1 MALKVV
7 TMAEMR
13 MEVLLEAERTGMTVS
28 EVCRR
33 YGISRQTYYRY
44 RRRYLAE
51 GLQGLEDRSR
61 RPLQP
66 ANQISAELE
75 LGICEMRKDHPRW
88 GARRIRTELTRAGI
102 DPPAVSTVHQVL
114 VRNGLVAVQPSRRP
128 RADKRFE
135 REIAN
140 DLWQIDATEIVCVD
154 DTKASVVDLID
165 DHSRYLLAAMAGP
178 AATGELAWDAFEM
191 AASRYGLP
199 RQVLS
204 DNGLCFTGRLHGTEV
219 MFEKSL
225 DDLGVEMINSAP
237 YHPQTLGKLERFHR
251 TLKDWLSDEGP
262 VFDVDHLQELLDG
275 FRFHYNRQRPHQGI
289 GDATPAERYGTE
301 VITDNVIRLPG
312 VDEMTEPVY
321 PPHAFVRKVGAT
333 GNIGFRGKLIQVG
346 MRFASARVRVVEVE
360 RLVHIYHG
368 DTVIRVL
375 TINPDRYYQPK
386 PGKEPPPNEEVSR
399 KFPEQ
404 GVTHHPGTNRPRSNP
419 PNPACG
425 STTLSDELLAGR
437 HMPPRSHTG
446 AQARPGL

>member
-165 DHSRYLLAAMAGP
+165 
-178 AATGELAWDAFEM
+178 
-191 AASRYGLP
+191 
-199 RQVLS
+199 
-204 DNGLCFTGRLHGTEV
+204 
-219 MFEKSL
+219 
-225 DDLGVEMINSAP
+225 
-237 YHPQTLGKLERFHR
+237 
-251 TLKDWLSDEGP
+251 
-262 VFDVDHLQELLDG
+262 
-275 FRFHYNRQRPHQGI
+275 
-289 GDATPAERYGTE
+289 
-301 VITDNVIRLPG
+301 
-312 VDEMTEPVY
+312 
-321 PPHAFVRKVGAT
+321 
-333 GNIGFRGKLIQVG
+333 
-346 MRFASARVRVVEVE
+346 
-360 RLVHIYHG
+360 
-368 DTVIRVL
+368 
-375 TINPDRYYQPK
+375 
-386 PGKEPPPNEEVSR
+386 
-399 KFPEQ
+399 
-404 GVTHHPGTNRPRSNP
+404 
-419 PNPACG
+419 
-425 STTLSDELLAGR
+425 
-437 HMPPRSHTG
+437 
-446 AQARPGL
+446 